1 MSKLI
6 RRSKKMNSDNDN
18 LFIYDD
24 NAPACVG
31 PVPYESYYDYGK
43 NGASHLIDTL
53 YLEDNNSFIRNTEEG
68 INIVKTYRI

>member
-1 MSKLI
+1 MSKLV

-24 NAPACVG
+24 NTVACVG
-31 PVPYESYYDYGK
+31 PVPYDAFYDYGK

-53 YLEDNNSFIRNTEEG
+53 YFEDTNGFVKNTGEG